1 MVLIY
6 RQLISAGYTG
16 AASAMSSECNID
28 LDKWE
33 VADNIDLFYMVQDF
47 EEYFEMKFL
56 KKPVLVK
63 KSDNPTSDIRGKK
76 GLPPKTNGGS
86 RASASTATTSEKPKR

>member
-1 MVLIY
+1 MLIY
-6 RQLISAGYTG
+6 RQLISSGYTG

-28 LDKWE
+28 LEKWE

-63 KSDNPTSDIRGKK
+63 KNEAPTDIRAKK
-76 GLPPKTNGGS
+76 GLPPKTSS
-86 RASASTATTSEKPKR
+86 RTSASTAATSEKPKR